1 VVSCKDAKQAPCSL
15 GLLATSQQYFS
26 LTTNQPPTTSNQQ
39 PASST
44 LLSEQT
50 STSQPNRLKA
60 RVQFY
65 LQVKKLKT
73 IIKYQTF
80 NTVLDTLIYA
90 QRSTFV
96 TYNYMS
102 IASFKIPFSV
112 ELQPRSVHFVEV
124 PSHFPFI
131 HGNDGKYDS

>member
-1 VVSCKDAKQAPCSL
+1 VVSYKGAKQAPCSL
-15 GLLATSQQYFS
+15 GLSATSQQYFS
-26 LTTNQPPTTSNQQ
+26 LTTNQQ

-50 STSQPNRLKA
+50 STSHQPPATSQPNRLKA

-124 PSHFPFI
+124 PSHFPFV